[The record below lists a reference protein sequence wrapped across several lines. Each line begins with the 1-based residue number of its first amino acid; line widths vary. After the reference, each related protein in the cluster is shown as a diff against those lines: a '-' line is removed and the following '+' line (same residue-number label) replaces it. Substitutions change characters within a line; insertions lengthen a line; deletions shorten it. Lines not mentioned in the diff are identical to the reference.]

1 MLTIHGVTRSRASRV
16 VWLCHELDLPFRQ
29 VPVIQAYRIG
39 NADAPDAPPNTRSP
53 DFLALSPA
61 GAIPV
66 IEDEGLVLSE
76 SLAITLHL
84 ARKHGGPAG
93 PQDYAEDALMTQWS
107 IYGAT
112 AIEPDALTILMLHNR
127 GTLQSADD
135 VGIVADAAERLV
147 RPLKVLEDHL
157 ATHAYLVG
165 GRFTVADLNLAE
177 IVRYAQGH
185 GALMEGLPAIRAWL
199 SACQDRPAFQAM
211 WAARMA
217 EPE

>member
-1 MLTIHGVTRSRASRV
+1 MLTVHGVTRSRASRV
-16 VWLCHELDLPFRQ
+16 IWLCHELDLPFRQ
-29 VPVIQAYRIG
+29 VPVIQAYRI
-39 NADAPDAPPNTRSP
+39 ADAEAPDAPANTKSP

-107 IYGAT
+107 LYGAT
-112 AIEPDALTILMLHNR
+112 AIEPDALTILML
-127 GTLQSADD
+127 GQSADD
-135 VGIVADAAERLV
+135 AEIVAEAAARLA
-147 RPLKVLEDHL
+147 RPLAVVEEHL

-177 IVRYAQGH
+177 IIRYAQGDA
-185 GALMEGLPAIRAWL
+185 ALMARHPAISAWL
-199 SACQDRPAFQAM
+199 AACQDRPAFKTM

-217 EPE
+217 EPA

>member
-1 MLTIHGVTRSRASRV
+1 MLTIHGVTRSRASRII
-16 VWLCHELDLPFRQ
+16 WLCHELDLPFRQ

-39 NADAPDAPPNTRSP
+39 NARDADAPLNTQSP

-76 SLAITLHL
+76 SLACTLHL

-93 PQDYAEDALMTQWS
+93 PQDYAEDALMGQWTL
-107 IYGAT
+107 YGAT
-112 AIEPDALTILMLHNR
+112 AIEPDALTVMMLSR
-127 GTLQSADD
+127 AASPSPDD
-135 VGIVADAAERLV
+135 AAIIADAAERLV

-157 ATHAYLVG
+157 AIHAYLVG
-165 GRFTVADLNLAE
+165 GRFTVADLNMAE
-177 IVRYAQGH
+177 MVRYAAGH
-185 GALMEGLPAIRAWL
+185 AALMEPFPAIRAWL
-199 SACQDRPAFQAM
+199 SACQDRPAFKAM
-211 WAARMA
+211 WAARLA

>member
-29 VPVIQAYRIG
+29 VPVIQAYRI
-39 NADAPDAPPNTRSP
+39 ADAEAPDAPPNTRSP

-61 GAIPV
+61 GAVPV

-84 ARKHGGPAG
+84 ARKHGTSIGPR
-93 PQDYAEDALMTQWS
+93 DYAEDALMGQWS
-107 IYGAT
+107 LYGAT
-112 AIEPDALTILMLHNR
+112 AIEPDALTILMLHAR
-127 GTLQSADD
+127 TTLQEGEDA
-135 VGIVADAAERLV
+135 GIVAEAAERLV
-147 RPLKVLEDHL
+147 RPLTVVEEHL

-177 IVRYAQGH
+177 IIRYAQGH
-185 GALMEGLPAIRAWL
+185 GALMEPFPAIRAWL
-199 SACQDRPAFQAM
+199 QACQDRPGFRAM
-211 WAARMA
+211 WQARLA

>member
-16 VWLCHELDLPFRQ
+16 IWLCHELDLPFRQ
-29 VPVIQAYRIG
+29 VPVIQAYRI
-39 NADAPDAPPNTRSP
+39 ADAEAPDAPANTKSP

-107 IYGAT
+107 LYGAT
-112 AIEPDALTILMLHNR
+112 AIEPDALTILML
-127 GTLQSADD
+127 GQSADD
-135 VGIVADAAERLV
+135 AEIVAEAAARLA
-147 RPLKVLEDHL
+147 RPLAVVEEHL

-177 IVRYAQGH
+177 IIRYAQGDA
-185 GALMEGLPAIRAWL
+185 ALMARHPAISAWL
-199 SACQDRPAFQAM
+199 AACQDRPAFKTM

-217 EPE
+217 EPA